1 MKPNT
6 NINSTLLAGAIT
18 CLSGLSAANA
28 ATLVNWNFGSITT
41 AGQGQTEVTPVTDVN
56 SGILLPSAQSG
67 AIAGVSTTDLVGG
80 GTLAYGTSNQATG
93 EINVQRFDG
102 SSGDTTVASDGVPD
116 GWVQFTLSSA
126 ALNTLTVESISVS
139 QWRNGAGAPPNIGFQ
154 ISLNGGVLFTD
165 YAAYQT
171 DPNSGDFDFDT
182 FIFTN
187 TIPVVDD
194 VIIRFAPVGGPTTQG
209 QGNLHINGLTVTGTV
224 PEPASALLGGL
235 GALGLLMRRR
245 RS

>member
-6 NINSTLLAGAIT
+6 NINSTLLAGVIT

-28 ATLVNWNFGSITT
+28 ATLVNWNFASITT
-41 AGQGQTEVTPVTDVN
+41 AGQGQTSVTPVTDVN

-80 GTLAYGTSNQATG
+80 GTLAYGTSNQAAG

-102 SSGDTTVASDGVPD
+102 LGTTEPSDGVPD

-126 ALNTLTVESISVS
+126 ALNTLTVETISVS
-139 QWRNGAGAPPNIGFQ
+139 QWRNGTGAPPNIGFQ

-165 YAAYQT
+165 YDTYQN
-171 DPNSGDFDFDT
+171 DPDSGSVDFDT

-187 TIPVVDD
+187 TIAVVDD
-194 VIIRFAPVGGPTTQG
+194 VIIRFAPVGGPSTEG
-209 QGNLHINGLTVTGTV
+209 QGNLHINGLTVTGSV
-224 PEPASALLGGL
+224 IPEPTSALLAGL
-235 GALGLLMRRR
+235 GALGLLIRRR